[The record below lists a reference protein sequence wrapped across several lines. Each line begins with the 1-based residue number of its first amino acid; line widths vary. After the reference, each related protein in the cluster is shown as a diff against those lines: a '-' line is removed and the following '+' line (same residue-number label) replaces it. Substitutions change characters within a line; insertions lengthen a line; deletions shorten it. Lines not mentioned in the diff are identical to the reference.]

1 MSKREQNKIEVRHS
15 ILKAS
20 RKLFT
25 ANSYDGTL
33 MTDIAEKANVSKAT
47 VYNYF
52 PNKESLLIGI
62 EQELILQITGMIEDD
77 PGKAKSSEAM
87 LREALEALV
96 QASAEYPDLA
106 KLITYLNS
114 CEDSALYETRLP
126 LEKLFIKL
134 IEGAKEEGSF
144 KDGIEA
150 ERVADIIM
158 GIYLI
163 TLFQW
168 EHIDRYTPAQLGRKL
183 DQTYKEIMADCV
195 YA

>member
-1 MSKREQNKIEVRHS
+1 MSKREQNKIEVRQG

-33 MTDIAEKANVSKAT
+33 MTEIAEKANVSKAT

-62 EQELILQITGMIEDD
+62 EQELILQIAGMVDGNE
-77 PGKAKSSEAM
+77 GKAKSSEAM
-87 LREALEALV
+87 LRKALETLV
-96 QASAEYPDLA
+96 LASAEYPDLA

-114 CEDSALYETRLP
+114 CEDSALYETRMP
-126 LEKLFIKL
+126 LEKLFIRL
-134 IEGAKEEGSF
+134 IKGAKEEGSF
-144 KDGIEA
+144 KDGIEDG
-150 ERVADIIM
+150 RIADIIM
-158 GIYLI
+158 GIYHI
-163 TLFQW
+163 AVFQW
-168 EHIDRYTPAQLGRKL
+168 DHIDRYTPAQLKKKL
-183 DQTYKEIMADCV
+183 DQAYKEIMADRV